1 MPNAAAAQDAD
12 NMVHSPALLTALARE
27 MDFAGDLCGKLEAL
41 VSRLIEE
48 NLNDKALVMSE
59 AQAVDALTQH
69 LSALSGFIRGLLEDG
84 LMTEGAYKLEAG
96 LERIPLAS
104 LANRIAT
111 EVYKAPI
118 DEAIAAEVAGDLE
131 LF

>member
-1 MPNAAAAQDAD
+1 MRNAAADTASE

-27 MDFAGDLCGKLEAL
+27 MDNAGDLCAQLEVL
-41 VSRLIEE
+41 VSRLIGESGG
-48 NLNDKALVMSE
+48 DKQLIMSE
-59 AQAVDALTQH
+59 AQTVDALTQH
-69 LSALSGFIRGLLEDG
+69 LSALASFIRGLLEDG
-84 LMTEGAYKLEAG
+84 LMTEGAYNLGAG

-118 DEAIAAEVAGDLE
+118 DEKIAAEVAGELDL
-131 LF
+131 F

>member
-1 MPNAAAAQDAD
+1 MQVAAAEAQES
-12 NMVHSPALLTALARE
+12 MVHSPALLTALARE
-27 MDFAGDLCGKLEAL
+27 MDFAGALCGQLEML

-48 NLNDKALVMSE
+48 SEGDKQLVMSE
-59 AQAVDALTQH
+59 AQTVDALTQH
-69 LSALSGFIRGLLEDG
+69 LSALASFIRGLLEDG
-84 LMTEGAYKLEAG
+84 LMTEGAYKLGAG

-118 DEAIAAEVAGDLE
+118 DEMIAAEVAGELDL
-131 LF
+131 F

>member
-1 MPNAAAAQDAD
+1 MLAAASPEESEK
-12 NMVHSPALLTALARE
+12 MVHSPALLTALARE
-27 MDFAGDLCGKLEAL
+27 MDFAGVLCGQLEVL
-41 VSRLIEE
+41 VSRLIDE
-48 NLNDKALVMSE
+48 NIGDKQLIMSE

-69 LSALSGFIRGLLEDG
+69 LSALAGFMRGLLEDG
-84 LMTEGAYKLEAG
+84 LMTEGAYDLGAG

-104 LANRIAT
+104 LANRIAM

-118 DEAIAAEVAGDLE
+118 DEKVAAEVAGDLD

>member
-1 MPNAAAAQDAD
+1 MQVAAEVVEE

-27 MDFAGDLCGKLEAL
+27 MDFAGNLCEQLEAL

-48 NLNDKALVMSE
+48 AQGDKQLAMSE
-59 AQAVDALTQH
+59 AQTVDALTQH
-69 LSALSGFIRGLLEDG
+69 LSALASFIRGLLEDG
-84 LMTEGAYKLEAG
+84 LMTEGAYKLGAG

-118 DEAIAAEVAGDLE
+118 DEMIAAEVAGELDL
-131 LF
+131 F

>member
-1 MPNAAAAQDAD
+1 MSPAVEVETEV
-12 NMVHSPALLTALARE
+12 MVHSPALLTALARE
-27 MDFAGDLCGKLEAL
+27 MDVAGDLCGQLEVL
-41 VSRLIEE
+41 VSRLIEA
-48 NLNDKALVMSE
+48 NVGDKALIMSE

-69 LSALSGFIRGLLEDG
+69 LSALAGFIRGLLEDG
-84 LMTEGAYKLEAG
+84 LATEGAYLLAAG

-118 DEAIAAEVAGDLE
+118 EEKIAAEVAGDLE